1 MGRKVT
7 LKDIADR
14 VGVSTATVSYVLNGK
29 EQYISQEIKERIF
42 AAVKEMGYYTNMN
55 AKSLVSRRSRLIGIV
70 VPQTE
75 GRETQ
80 LFANNFYS
88 EILSNVEYIARNN
101 GYQII
106 ISGMDL
112 NDNYLRIA
120 HERGLDGIIAIG
132 IYQNEFFDQLEK
144 TDIPMVII
152 DSYCRSGKY
161 LNIRIDDEEGSYTA
175 AKHLIDKGHRN
186 IGFLCGHI
194 QENGVMQKRYI
205 GYRRALAEAG
215 IELDER
221 FVFEGTVGYH
231 SGLELSERIAKEQPQ
246 LTGVVCSADILAIGL
261 MKGLAQQNIRVPEDI
276 SVIGFDD
283 LEICQY
289 LSPGLTTIRQQIASK
304 GQIAMEKLLQA
315 IDRHLNDPEE
325 EEKFEDVVLPVE
337 LIERDSVR
345 EVKNGSG
352 VTAPG
357 R

>member
-29 EQYISQEIKERIF
+29 EQYISREIKERIF
-42 AAVKEMGYYTNMN
+42 TAVKEMGYYTNMN
-55 AKSLVSRRSRLIGIV
+55 AKSLVSKRSRLIGIV

-88 EILSNVEYIARNN
+88 EIVSIVEYIARDN

-106 ISGMDL
+106 ITGMDL
-112 NDNYLRIA
+112 NDNYIRIA

-132 IYQNEFFDQLEK
+132 VYQNEFFDQLGN
-144 TDIPMVII
+144 TDIPIVII

-161 LNIRIDDEEGSYTA
+161 LNIRIDDEEGSYIA

-194 QENGVMQKRYI
+194 QQNGVMQKRYI
-205 GYRRALAEAG
+205 GYQRALTEAG
-215 IELDER
+215 IDLNDR
-221 FVFEGTVGYH
+221 YVFEGTVNYH
-231 SGLELSERIAKEQPQ
+231 SGLELSERVAKELPR

-261 MKGLAQQNIRVPEDI
+261 MKGLSARKIRVPEDI
-276 SVIGFDD
+276 SLIGFDD
-283 LEICQY
+283 LEICRY

-304 GQIAMEKLLQA
+304 GRIAMEKLLEA
-315 IDRHLNDPEE
+315 IEKRISSPDE

-345 EVKNGSG
+345 EVK
-352 VTAPG
+352 
-357 R
+357 